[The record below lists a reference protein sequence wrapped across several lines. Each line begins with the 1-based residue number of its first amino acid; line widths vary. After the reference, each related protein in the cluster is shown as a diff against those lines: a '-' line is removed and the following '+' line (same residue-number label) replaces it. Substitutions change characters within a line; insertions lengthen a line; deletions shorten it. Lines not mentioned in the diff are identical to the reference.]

1 MNATAPENVA
11 RYQSEITE
19 VLDGTM
25 HSNQMVL
32 LGKPSA
38 VLAQYMGSENPLYM
52 PQKSVK
58 KAVFP
63 KGENGGKHGLGRV
76 VLDELLYQLEDPLA
90 ITGNTSDHA
99 AAGDHSIVV
108 WTDWKTE
115 AGDSVI
121 VPIRID
127 ATGTVGIY
135 NNVNT
140 VFDAFDPEYVA
151 DLMREG
157 NVLYT
162 KNGKSLSELI
172 DQRREVPKIENGNA
186 LSGTSVTETGENV
199 KRNLSLK
206 GQGAEFNI
214 KMDKRF
220 GGDLVRVSI
229 FCKMG

>member
-1 MNATAPENVA
+1 M
-11 RYQSEITE
+11 
-19 VLDGTM
+19 
-25 HSNQMVL
+25 
-32 LGKPSA
+32 
-38 VLAQYMGSENPLYM
+38 
-52 PQKSVK
+52 
-58 KAVFP
+58 
-63 KGENGGKHGLGRV
+63 
-76 VLDELLYQLEDPLA
+76 
-90 ITGNTSDHA
+90 
-99 AAGDHSIVV
+99 
-108 WTDWKTE
+108 
-115 AGDSVI
+115 
-121 VPIRID
+121 
-127 ATGTVGIY
+127 GIY